1 MKGGAME
8 QVLWQTQFPLLSP
21 PRRGKVRDVYDLG
34 EELLIVATDRVSAF
48 DVVLPTAIPD
58 KGRVLTQLSLF
69 WFREMEGIIENHLV
83 ETDVEKY
90 PALLQKYRNQLRGR
104 SMIVR
109 KASTVPAECVVRGY
123 LAGSGWKDYRE
134 TGSVCG
140 VTLAPNL
147 VESAKLPEPI
157 FTPSTK
163 AEVGHDTNMS
173 FEDLRT
179 FVGEPLAEQL
189 RDVSIGIFEK
199 ASTVAEARGILIADT
214 KFEFGMIDGKLKVI
228 DEMLT
233 PDSSRFWSAKE
244 YKPGRSQ
251 ESYDKQIVR
260 DYLNGL
266 DWDKTY
272 PGTELPPEIIEK
284 ARARYIEILK
294 ILTGKGL
301 D

>member
-1 MKGGAME
+1 MQ
-8 QVLWQTQFPLLSP
+8 QVLWQTQFPLLAP

-58 KGRVLTQLSLF
+58 KGKVLTQLSIF
-69 WFREMEGIIENHLV
+69 WFREMEDIIENHLV

-90 PALLQKYRNQLRGR
+90 PAPLEKYRNQLRGR
-104 SMIVR
+104 SMLVK
-109 KASTVPAECVVRGY
+109 KAKAVPAECVVRGY
-123 LAGSGWKDYRE
+123 LAGSGWKEYRE
-134 TGSVCG
+134 TGSICG
-140 VTLAPNL
+140 ESLPPDL
-147 VESAKLPEPI
+147 VESAKLPEPV

-163 AEVGHDTNMS
+163 AEVGHDTNIC
-173 FEDLRT
+173 FEELKD
-179 FVGEPLAEQL
+179 FVGQLLAEEL
-189 RDVSIGIFEK
+189 RDVSVGIFQK
-199 ASTVAEARGILIADT
+199 ASSLAEKRGILVADT

-244 YKPGRSQ
+244 YRPGRSQ
-251 ESYDKQIVR
+251 ESYDKQIIR
-260 DYLNGL
+260 DYLNRL

-272 PGTELPPEIIEK
+272 PGPELPPEIVEK

-301 D
+301 E